1 MMLLRRGVSWLMVG
15 TVLAVLVGGLG
26 PYSGTGAQEQEIEV
40 CPRYVGSCPYTSIA
54 AAVRD
59 APDGATI
66 VIWAAG
72 YTEPPIEITKALT
85 FKVKKRGMANVVN
98 IFPTLGGNYPG
109 LFKIAVD
116 NKDKWVQFLGD
127 SETSFSINGGSDAKT
142 AVFYI
147 QSNARFDHVVVS
159 GRGGTEA
166 VIYAQLWEGMTLEF
180 FNGEIGGGKEW
191 GLVNLSN
198 PKSDVTVIN
207 NLIHVN
213 EAGAGNFLGNFFLAK
228 NHFISNGT
236 GVYVY
241 KEGWWTWI
249 NNNTFEKNGTGIY
262 AESSDPIREC
272 KGNVFIN
279 NGTNMNS
286 AAAEVCR

>member
-1 MMLLRRGVSWLMVG
+1 MMLLRRGVSWLVVG
-15 TVLAVLVGGLG
+15 TVLSVLVGGLG
-26 PYSGTGAQEQEIEV
+26 PYSGTEAQQQEIEV
-40 CPRYVGSCPYTSIA
+40 CPRHLGSCPYTSIA

-66 VIWAAG
+66 VIWPAS
-72 YTEPPIEITKALT
+72 YTETPMEITKALT
-85 FKVKKRGMANVVN
+85 FKVKKIGSVYVVS
-98 IFPTLGGNYPG
+98 ILPKLGGNYSG

-116 NKDKWVQFLGD
+116 NKDKWVEFLGD
-127 SETSFSINGGSDAKT
+127 SQSSFSINGGSDAKT

-147 QSNARFDHVVVS
+147 QSNARFDHVAVS
-159 GRGGTEA
+159 GRGGTKA
-166 VIYAQLWEGMTLEF
+166 VIYAQLWEGMSVEF
-180 FNGEIGGGKEW
+180 VNGEISGGKSW

-198 PKSDVTVIN
+198 PKSDVTVTNTLIN
-207 NLIHVN
+207 VN
-213 EAGAGNFLGNFFLAK
+213 EGGAGNFLGNFFLAK

>member
-1 MMLLRRGVSWLMVG
+1 MVG
-15 TVLAVLVGGLG
+15 TVLSVLVGGLG
-26 PYSGTGAQEQEIEV
+26 PYSGTEAQQQEIEV

-66 VIWAAG
+66 VIWPAS
-72 YTEPPIEITKALT
+72 YTETPMEITKALT
-85 FKVKKRGMANVVN
+85 FKVKKIGSVYVVS
-98 IFPTLGGNYPG
+98 ILPKLGGNYSG

-116 NKDKWVQFLGD
+116 NKDKWVEFLGD
-127 SETSFSINGGSDAKT
+127 SQSSFSINGGSDAKT

-147 QSNARFDHVVVS
+147 QSNARFDHVAVS
-159 GRGGTEA
+159 GRGGTKA
-166 VIYAQLWEGMTLEF
+166 VIYAQLWEGMTLKF
-180 FNGEIGGGKEW
+180 VNGEIGGGKTW

-198 PKSDVTVIN
+198 PKSDVTVTNTLIN
-207 NLIHVN
+207 VN
-213 EAGAGNFLGNFFLAK
+213 EGGAGNFMGNFFLAK

-262 AESSDPIREC
+262 AESSGPIREC